1 MAYDLR
7 GKKVAFLIA
16 DKGTED
22 VELVEPLRAVLEAGA
37 ETVIVGPKDGK
48 ATTRNHD
55 LEPGSDYDVD
65 VAYEYA
71 KEADYD
77 AVVIPGGTVGADRLR
92 MNEAAVR
99 FVRSFFEAGKPVAAI
114 CHGPWV
120 LVEAG
125 VVEGRQLTSY
135 PSLRTDITNAG
146 GEWLDQEVVVDQ
158 GLVTSRK
165 PADLPAF
172 TRKLVEEVAEGVHA
186 GQTA

>member
-1 MAYDLR
+1 MAHDLT
-7 GKKVAFLIA
+7 GKTVAFLIA
-16 DKGTED
+16 EKGTED

-37 ETVIVGPKDGK
+37 ETVLVGPKGGK
-48 ATTRNHD
+48 AETRNQD
-55 LEPGSDYDVD
+55 LEPGSVYVVD
-65 VAYEYA
+65 VAYADARE
-71 KEADYD
+71 KDYD
-77 AVVIPGGTVGADRLR
+77 ALVIPGGTVGADKLR
-92 MNEAAVR
+92 AEEDVVR

-135 PSLRTDITNAG
+135 PSLRTDIVNAG
-146 GEWLDQEVVVDQ
+146 GEWRDEEVVVDQ
-158 GLVTSRK
+158 GLVTSRD
-165 PADLPAF
+165 PGDLPAF

>member
-1 MAYDLR
+1 MAQDLR
-7 GKKVAFLIA
+7 GKRVAFLVA
-16 DKGTED
+16 EKGTED

-37 ETVIVGPKDGK
+37 ETVLVGPSEGK

-55 LEPGSDYDVD
+55 LEPGSDYEVD
-65 VAYEYA
+65 VAYEDA
-71 KEADYD
+71 RESDYD

-92 MNEAAVR
+92 MNDAAVR
-99 FVRSFFEAGKPVAAI
+99 FVRSFFDAGKPVAAI
-114 CHGPWV
+114 CHGPWL

-135 PSLRTDITNAG
+135 PSLRTDIVNAG

-158 GLVTSRK
+158 GLVTSRR

-172 TRKLVEEVAEGVHA
+172 TRELVEEIAEGVHA